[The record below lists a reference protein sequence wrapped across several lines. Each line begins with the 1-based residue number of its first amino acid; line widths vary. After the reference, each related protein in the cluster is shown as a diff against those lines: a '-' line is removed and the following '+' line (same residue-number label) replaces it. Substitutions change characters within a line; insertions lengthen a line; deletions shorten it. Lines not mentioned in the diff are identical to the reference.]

1 MDAIAATARTTG
13 PLPPG
18 TPAPSTENEKALWE
32 QAKQFEAVFVR
43 QLVSQMLEAARG
55 ESSSPSSAIH
65 QNMADEQM
73 TGSLVESGAFG
84 LAGSVYGFLRTQA
97 NAVPLEALGAALP
110 AGEPAAEPIAEEPP
124 A

>member
-1 MDAIAATARTTG
+1 MDPVAATARTVG

-18 TPAPSTENEKALWE
+18 TPAPKTENERALWD

-55 ESSSPSSAIH
+55 DEQSQSSAIH
-65 QNMADEQM
+65 QGMADEQM
-73 TGSLVESGAFG
+73 TAELVESGAFG

-97 NAVPLEALGAALP
+97 NAVPVEALGKG
-110 AGEPAAEPIAEEPP
+110 AGSGEEQ
-124 A
+124 AS

>member
-1 MDAIAATARTTG
+1 MDAIAATGRSAG

-18 TPAPSTENEKALWE
+18 TPAPSTDGEKALWE

-55 ESSSPSSAIH
+55 ESSSPASGIYQS
-65 QNMADEQM
+65 MADEQM

-97 NAVPLEALGAALP
+97 NAVPAEAFGAGAAAEQP
-110 AGEPAAEPIAEEPP
+110 VGEAQA
-124 A
+124 